1 MLVNLLPTR
10 YRSSSLTSF
19 CGVIKQN
26 RIDTLK
32 YTFVRI
38 IFSTFFFKILVFLLF
53 KILKKNIKEF
63 YFWFLISS
71 NYVTFLNINMHVYVH
86 NCRINSFASITYNFI
101 SLSKKIYILFNKCLE
116 IVDHS
121 RNI

>member
-116 IVDHS
+116 IHHRS
-121 RNI
+121 